1 LEARLRTEE
10 NRRIQAIEQLSVGI
24 SDLNRVKRHR
34 RLSTSETGT
43 QEQSEIGLSPASLS
57 IDLRIGAASSSR
69 KERKPPKWLQAA
81 STVRSPIKE
90 AAVVSPWPVPV
101 SPREG
106 LELSLE
112 SRKAVDYRTIA
123 VKRHR
128 VRPLSQS
135 VVTSPLCVSVLQQT
149 EDD

>member
-1 LEARLRTEE
+1 MEARLRTEE

-24 SDLNRVKRHR
+24 SDLNRAKRHR
-34 RLSTSETGT
+34 QLSTSETGT

-57 IDLRIGAASSSR
+57 IDLRIGAASSPR

-90 AAVVSPWPVPV
+90 AAVVSPWPV

-135 VVTSPLCVSVLQQT
+135 MVTSPLCVSVLQQT